1 MTVRTPLV
9 YEAGLAG
16 TAPDENIFNYSEEFN
31 NWSATTVTVT
41 ANNMVGPLASNPNQ
55 VADKIEA
62 GGSGANQSVSQT
74 VQVPGGIAGKTITTS
89 VYVYAESAF
98 DFTIRTRGTGTTQEA
113 LNTTVTTLTDGWVRV
128 SQTKKYSA
136 SADGDELVVFIYTAV
151 FGTNNSNVYWLFG
164 AQMNVGP
171 LRNYVAT
178 PKNLVLRSEDITTA
192 WTLFNATATAN
203 AALDPFGQSVT
214 ADLFTR
220 NRTAAVYMYQG
231 VTRPTAVTTFT
242 FSAYAKKSV
251 GNFFALRVQSPYP
264 SRADATFNIDTG
276 VVSSITATN
285 FTNQSAAIIDVGNGW
300 FRCSLTFTT
309 IDDGSTASATVLL
322 SFNSNGTTIDG
333 ADSAANSAGFVWGIQ
348 IEDGSAATS
357 YVQKIGTHAVNLIP
371 ATRHSTDTS
380 GFLRPVTPAELL
392 EWQTAIIDVYA
403 ADPSSV
409 LSVVSGSGTISP
421 TMADTRL
428 QAGAAQQGSDGFVSA
443 FPNASQTGDVSTVTV
458 NYDKV
463 SGTFDTSNTGEVD
476 SGFNFPLYF
485 NEDTGSI
492 QPMNLEDLVDSII
505 EPTIDLMVAATES
518 DTTAG
523 TYTISTST
531 SVTDYTEVSGANTAI
546 YADTRANTS
555 AYTAAGIPETQDQPT
570 TINSYYLHRRNA
582 GSTTPSTQLLHLDNA
597 YADPTQQANVKDFDI
612 RQYTI
617 AEATTLLGTWLKV
630 YAGEVSGY
638 KITYSITTDGSG
650 GNARGSS
657 MVDTKLD
664 GSGAFSTTLQDANDY
679 RAQEFP
685 NGSAAT
691 VTTYTLRVTKA

>member
-428 QAGAAQQGSDGFVSA
+428 QAGAAQQGSDGFVAA

-463 SGTFDTSNTGEVD
+463 SGSFVTSNTGEVD

>member
-9 YEAGLAG
+9 YDAGPAG
-16 TAPDENIFNYSEEFN
+16 TAPTENLVPYSENPTLTFN
-31 NWSATTVTVT
+31 TTQTGVITLNHATAPDGTTT
-41 ANNMVGPLASNPNQ
+41 AALLADTS
-55 VADKIEA
+55 
-62 GGSGANQSVSQT
+62 
-74 VQVPGGIAGKTITTS
+74 TS
-89 VYVYAESAF
+89 VGSHMQLNFSIPDDDQVYTWSFYVKKDS
-98 DFTIRTRGTGTTQEA
+98 D
-113 LNTTVTTLTDGWVRV
+113 TDRFPKFWLSFFGN
-128 SQTKKYSA
+128 SLIYN
-136 SADGDELVVFIYTAV
+136 LVVFNTE
-151 FGTNNSNVYWLFG
+151 TG
-164 AQMNVGP
+164 AIN
-171 LRNYVAT
+171 
-178 PKNLVLRSEDITTA
+178 
-192 WTLFNATATAN
+192 
-203 AALDPFGQSVT
+203 
-214 ADLFTR
+214 
-220 NRTAAVYMYQG
+220 
-231 VTRPTAVTTFT
+231 T
-242 FSAYAKKSV
+242 FS
-251 GNFFALRVQSPYP
+251 NTRWL
-264 SRADATFNIDTG
+264 
-276 VVSSITATN
+276 
-285 FTNQSAAIIDVGNGW
+285 
-300 FRCSLTFTT
+300 
-309 IDDGSTASATVLL
+309 SATVETVGDYWRVALTVQND
-322 SFNSNGTTIDG
+322 SSGKNGIFIRVDP
-333 ADSAANSAGFVWGIQ
+333 
-348 IEDGSAATS
+348 AATTDFAAAS
-357 YVQKIGTHAVNLIP
+357 TGGNNNTGSIIFWGSQLEAAPRAGTYIRTP
-371 ATRHSTDTS
+371 AQPREFGTS
-380 GFLRPVTPAELL
+380 GFLRPVTPVELL

-403 ADPSSV
+403 ANPTAV

-428 QAGAAQQGSDGFVSA
+428 QAGAAQQGSDGFVAA
-443 FPNASQTGDVSTVTV
+443 FPNATQTGDVSTVTV

-463 SGTFDTSNTGEVD
+463 SGSFVTSNTGEVD
-476 SGFNFPLYF
+476 SGYNFPLYF

-531 SVTDYTEVSGANTAI
+531 SVTGYTEVSGANTAI
-546 YADTRANTS
+546 YVDTRANAA

-570 TINSYYLHRRNA
+570 TINSYYLHRKNA

-664 GSGAFSTTLQDANDY
+664 GSGAFSTTLQDTNDY

>member
-1 MTVRTPLV
+1 MTVRSPLV
-9 YEAGLAG
+9 YDA
-16 TAPDENIFNYSEEFN
+16 
-31 NWSATTVTVT
+31 
-41 ANNMVGPLASNPNQ
+41 
-55 VADKIEA
+55 
-62 GGSGANQSVSQT
+62 
-74 VQVPGGIAGKTITTS
+74 GIAGTVSTDNLQPYSNITDALWGTS
-89 VYVYAESAF
+89 GS
-98 DFTIRTRGTGTTQEA
+98 
-113 LNTTVTTLTDGWVRV
+113 
-128 SQTKKYSA
+128 
-136 SADGDELVVFIYTAV
+136 
-151 FGTNNSNVYWLFG
+151 
-164 AQMNVGP
+164 
-171 LRNYVAT
+171 
-178 PKNLVLRSEDITTA
+178 
-192 WTLFNATATAN
+192 
-203 AALDPFGQSVT
+203 
-214 ADLFTR
+214 
-220 NRTAAVYMYQG
+220 
-231 VTRPTAVTTFT
+231 
-242 FSAYAKKSV
+242 
-251 GNFFALRVQSPYP
+251 
-264 SRADATFNIDTG
+264 
-276 VVSSITATN
+276 SSITDNQDVNPVDGIQNVPIITLGDGEQIFDDTDLPAGQTLTGSAWFWAAGDDIGKTVRLYIRDATN
-285 FTNQSAAIIDVGNGW
+285 SAFSTPNVIT
-300 FRCSLTFTT
+300 LT
-309 IDDGSTASATVLL
+309 AT
-322 SFNSNGTTIDG
+322 
-333 ADSAANSAGFVWGIQ
+333 
-348 IEDGSAATS
+348 
-357 YVQKIGTHAVNLIP
+357 
-371 ATRHSTDTS
+371 ATRHSVTYTPAANAIRGGVRIYGAPSVSLTTLRVFGAQLELGGNLGGYISTPAQPREFGTS

-403 ADPSSV
+403 ANPTAV
-409 LSVVSGSGTISP
+409 LTVVSGSGTISP

-428 QAGAAQQGSDGFVSA
+428 QAGAAQQGSDGFVAA

-463 SGTFDTSNTGEVD
+463 SGSFVTSNTGEVD

-485 NEDTGSI
+485 NEDNDSI

-531 SVTDYTEVSGANTAI
+531 SVTGYTEVSGANTAI
-546 YADTRANTS
+546 YVDTRANAD

-570 TINSYYLHRRNA
+570 TINSYYLHRKNA

-617 AEATTLLGTWLKV
+617 AEATTLLATWLKV

-664 GSGAFSTTLQDANDY
+664 GSGAFSTTLQDTNDY

>member
-1 MTVRTPLV
+1 MFGACQFEAAPRAGTYIRTP
-9 YEAGLAG
+9 AQ
-16 TAPDENIFNYSEEFN
+16 PREF
-31 NWSATTVTVT
+31 
-41 ANNMVGPLASNPNQ
+41 G
-55 VADKIEA
+55 
-62 GGSGANQSVSQT
+62 
-74 VQVPGGIAGKTITTS
+74 
-89 VYVYAESAF
+89 
-98 DFTIRTRGTGTTQEA
+98 
-113 LNTTVTTLTDGWVRV
+113 
-128 SQTKKYSA
+128 
-136 SADGDELVVFIYTAV
+136 
-151 FGTNNSNVYWLFG
+151 
-164 AQMNVGP
+164 
-171 LRNYVAT
+171 
-178 PKNLVLRSEDITTA
+178 
-192 WTLFNATATAN
+192 
-203 AALDPFGQSVT
+203 
-214 ADLFTR
+214 
-220 NRTAAVYMYQG
+220 
-231 VTRPTAVTTFT
+231 
-242 FSAYAKKSV
+242 
-251 GNFFALRVQSPYP
+251 
-264 SRADATFNIDTG
+264 
-276 VVSSITATN
+276 
-285 FTNQSAAIIDVGNGW
+285 
-300 FRCSLTFTT
+300 
-309 IDDGSTASATVLL
+309 
-322 SFNSNGTTIDG
+322 
-333 ADSAANSAGFVWGIQ
+333 
-348 IEDGSAATS
+348 
-357 YVQKIGTHAVNLIP
+357 
-371 ATRHSTDTS
+371 TS

-403 ADPSSV
+403 ANPTAV
-409 LSVVSGSGTISP
+409 LTVVSGSGTISP

-428 QAGAAQQGSDGFVSA
+428 QAGAAQQGSDGFVAA

-463 SGTFDTSNTGEVD
+463 SGSFVTSNTGEVD

-505 EPTIDLMVAATES
+505 EPTIDLMVAAAES

-531 SVTDYTEVSGANTAI
+531 SVTGYTEVSGANTAI
-546 YADTRANTS
+546 YVDTRANAD

-570 TINSYYLHRRNA
+570 TINSYYLHRKNA

-617 AEATTLLGTWLKV
+617 AEATTLLATWLKV

-650 GNARGSS
+650 GNARGSG
-657 MVDTKLD
+657 MVDTKLN